1 MISAKYLAMAA
12 IGLGLCASI
21 PALAEDAAKPSIEV
35 TAPWTRATVRGA
47 SVAVGYLTIENKG
60 AVADRL
66 VGATADAAGKVELHE
81 TQMKDGVMSMRAL
94 TSGLEIKPGAKVA
107 FKPGSYHLMLLGL
120 KAPLLPGGSVHA
132 VLTFDKAGEIAVDMP
147 VEAVGATSPAPASME
162 NMHH

>member
-1 MISAKYLAMAA
+1 MISPKRLAMAA
-12 IGLGLCASI
+12 IGLSFFAAL

-47 SVAVGYLTIENKG
+47 SVGVGYLTIENKG

-66 VGATADAAGKVELHE
+66 IGVTTDAAGKVELHE

-94 TSGLEIKPGAKVA
+94 TGGLDIKPGAKVV

-120 KAPLLPGGSVHA
+120 KAPLLPGGNVHA
-132 VLTFDKAGEIAVDMP
+132 VLTFDKAGEVGVDLP
-147 VEAVGATSPAPASME
+147 VEAVGATSPTPPAT
-162 NMHH
+162 H